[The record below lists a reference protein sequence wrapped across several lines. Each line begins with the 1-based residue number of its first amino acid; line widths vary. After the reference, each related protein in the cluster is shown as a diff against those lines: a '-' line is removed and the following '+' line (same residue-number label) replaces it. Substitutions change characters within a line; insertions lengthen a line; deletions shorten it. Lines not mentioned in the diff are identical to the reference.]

1 MKFFI
6 KKAVKLLYRFA
17 GVYSVKHRSQQNLL
31 KIFCYHRFLNDNSSL
46 AISRQYFTQEIFA
59 RHIDYLKSH
68 FIIQSIEDCIDF
80 RNQSGKFPSNTLALT
95 VDDGYEDFYL
105 YAYPVLKHYDLP
117 ATVYIIYDF
126 IEKQQWLWQD
136 KIKYS
141 LRKTHLIKKDIG
153 YPYGEI
159 NTSNHDRLI
168 STQLKIYDILVAA
181 PISERHEMLSKLIEK
196 LEVDLPPIPPK
207 EFAPLNWDQIKE
219 MSKNGIR
226 FGSHTFSHE
235 VLTTVSSEQI
245 EYEIKDSKCYIEKR
259 SDLPVRTFCYPHGK
273 INEAVVETVTRSG
286 YQGAVTGVGVNNQDV
301 DCFRLRRLYAG
312 TGSQSAFIH
321 SIYQT

>member
-1 MKFFI
+1 MKSFI
-6 KKAVKLLYRFA
+6 KKPVKLLYRFG
-17 GVYSVKHRSQQNLL
+17 GVYSLKHRSQQNLL

-46 AISRQYFTQEIFA
+46 AISRKYFTQEIFA

-105 YAYPVLKHYDLP
+105 YAYPVLKHYALP

-141 LRKTHLIKKDIG
+141 LRKTHLTKKDIG

-159 NTSNHDRLI
+159 NTSDHDRLI

-196 LEVDLPPIPPK
+196 LEVDLPPIPPM

-273 INEAVVETVTRSG
+273 INAAAVETVTRSG
-286 YQGAVTGVGVNNQDV
+286 YQGAVTGVGVNNQDA

>member
-1 MKFFI
+1 MKSFI
-6 KKAVKLLYRFA
+6 KNAVKLLYRFA
-17 GVYSVKHRSQQNLL
+17 GVYSLKHKSQQNLL
-31 KIFCYHRFLNDNSSL
+31 KILCYHRFLNDNSRF
-46 AISRQYFTQEIFA
+46 AISRKYITQEIFA
-59 RHIDYLKSH
+59 RQIDYLKSH
-68 FIIQSIEDCIDF
+68 FIIKSLEDCIDF
-80 RNQSGKFPSNTLALT
+80 RNQYGKFPSNTLAIT

-105 YAYPVLKHYDLP
+105 YAYPVLKHYGLP
-117 ATVYIIYDF
+117 ATVYIVYDF

-141 LRKTHLIKKDIG
+141 LRKTHFTKKNIG

-168 STQLKIYDILVAA
+168 STQLKIYDILLAT
-181 PISERHEMLSKLIEK
+181 PISKRHELLSKLIEK
-196 LEVDLPPIPPK
+196 LEVNLPIIPPM
-207 EFAPLNWDQIKE
+207 EFAPLNWDQIKK

-235 VLTTVSSEQI
+235 VLTTVRSDQL

-259 SDLPVRTFCYPHGK
+259 SGLPIQTFCYPHDK
-273 INEAVVETVTRSG
+273 INDAVVETAARSG

-301 DCFRLRRLYAG
+301 DCFRLRRLCVG
-312 TGSQSAFIH
+312 TGSQSAFVH